1 MPKTRAKD
9 RQKRPDSAALAK
21 PKKVHVIHGGNS
33 SALLRQ
39 PLDGRTVL
47 GRMYKE
53 HVAVLENHLGNDLTP
68 PQARLV
74 DQASRLALLSTIAWA
89 ELIEKG
95 VFQKGIPAPAVDTF
109 IKASGQERDI
119 LKLLGLSAP
128 AKQLPNLTD
137 YIEGKSK

>member
-1 MPKTRAKD
+1 MPKKHAKCHP
-9 RQKRPDSAALAK
+9 KRPDSAALAK

-53 HVAVLENHLGNDLTP
+53 HVLVLEKHLGNDLTP

-89 ELIEKG
+89 ELAENG
-95 VFQKGIPAPAVDTF
+95 VFKKGIPAPAVDTF
-109 IKASGQERDI
+109 IKSSSQEREI
-119 LKLLGLSAP
+119 LKLLGLSAS
-128 AKQLPNLTD
+128 AKRLPDLTD